1 MDLSGAVILLAAC
14 AVVIA
19 GAWFV
24 SEIFWWLLNGEGSD
38 DE

>member
-1 MDLSGAVILLAAC
+1 MDLSGAVLLLAAC
-14 AVVIA
+14 AVGIA

-24 SEIFWWLLNGEGSD
+24 SEIFWWMIDGDD